1 MVPARTIQ
9 QTTHTNIFQ
18 TSAASHGGDHAEL
31 GLAKVS
37 LLRYMAGRPFYWG
50 EREVGEWTDESYD
63 DPQLADDDNGDHE
76 YNDDG
81 WQRYEENTN
90 MDDDDDG
97 RQKHIYVTAQ
107 ERNGCHLNTES
118 YRITNYSNGDV
129 ASQQVH
135 YPASQQAGDMAN

>member
-1 MVPARTIQ
+1 MQASKHANERASGHARKQ
-9 QTTHTNIFQ
+9 
-18 TSAASHGGDHAEL
+18 ARGG
-31 GLAKVS
+31 GK
-37 LLRYMAGRPFYWG
+37 
-50 EREVGEWTDESYD
+50 WTDEYYD
-63 DPQLADDDNGDHE
+63 DPQLADDDNGDQE

-90 MDDDDDG
+90 MDDDDDDG

-135 YPASQQAGDMAN
+135 HPASQQAGDMAN